1 MKVCR
6 VRVGIMYNISAK
18 VDDASIG
25 VIQMRV
31 LVKKM
36 TT

>member
-25 VIQMRV
+25 VDQIRV
-31 LVKKM
+31 LGKEM